1 MKTLKKSICQLSIHE
16 TNKLRLYI
24 PPKPSKLLAES
35 GEDDLSTL
43 AGDVALGGTNTALTG
58 DVPLEL
64 FLEDALLRG
73 GRTSQV
79 SHSSVSSSSRS
90 SAA

>member
-1 MKTLKKSICQLSIHE
+1 MKTFKKSICQLSIHE

-35 GEDDLSTL
+35 GDDDLSTL
-43 AGDVALGGTNTALTG
+43 AGDALGGTNTALTG

-64 FLEDALLRG
+64 VLEDALLRG